1 MSSATL
7 TPPAPSTSDD
17 DVHFRTPSLDDGGEL
32 WRIAVDSQT
41 LDVNA
46 SYTYLLWCR
55 DYASTSILAEVD
67 GDPAGFVTGYT
78 RPDSPETLM
87 VWQVAVDDSY
97 RGRGIAGRM
106 LDALVDRV
114 EDARWM
120 ETTITD
126 DNAASIGLFSKFADR
141 RDASL
146 DRTDLFGTGHFPDD
160 HDPERLYR
168 IGPLR

>member
-7 TPPAPSTSDD
+7 TPPAPSTQPEDIR
-17 DVHFRTPSLDDGGEL
+17 FREPALDDGGDL

-41 LDVNA
+41 LDVNS

-67 GDPAGFVTGYT
+67 GEPAGFVTGYT
-78 RPDSPETLM
+78 RPESPDTLM
-87 VWQVAVDDSY
+87 VWQVAVDDTY

-106 LDALVDRV
+106 LDALVERV
-114 EDARWM
+114 EEAAWM

-126 DNAASIGLFSKFADR
+126 DNAASIGLFTKVADTR
-141 RDASL
+141 GARITRS
-146 DRTDLFGTGHFPDD
+146 DLFGATHFPDD
-160 HDPERLYR
+160 HDAERLYR